1 MDKTSTWV
9 CVEKQCT
16 TFFRHFIDQTTNP
29 LTIHL
34 GLSVILLMYQCF
46 CSFQAWI
53 VSQVA
58 MPTRNLSKVNTIFV
72 TFFDTFLKFICE
84 YKTLS
89 DAIDDNLAWKVNDC
103 ITSIS
108 YFTVHSLCPLII
120 CYYFY
125 VLLPFC

>member
-72 TFFDTFLKFICE
+72 TFFDTF
-84 YKTLS
+84 
-89 DAIDDNLAWKVNDC
+89 
-103 ITSIS
+103 
-108 YFTVHSLCPLII
+108 
-120 CYYFY
+120 
-125 VLLPFC
+125 